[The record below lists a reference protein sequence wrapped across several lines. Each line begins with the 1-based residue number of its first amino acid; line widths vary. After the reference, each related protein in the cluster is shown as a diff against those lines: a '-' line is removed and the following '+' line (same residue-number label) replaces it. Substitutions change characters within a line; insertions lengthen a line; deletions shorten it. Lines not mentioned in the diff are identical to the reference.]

1 MPPLRERPTEILLLA
16 DAFLRRLAAA
26 AGRKAPALSGEAA
39 GLLRAHAWPG
49 NVRELRNA
57 MEHALV
63 MADGDLVLSAHLP
76 KTLRGLAAPP
86 AGPMRD
92 TLEETERQAIV
103 AALATEKEN
112 RTRAAKRL
120 GISRRALIYKMI
132 KYGLR

>member
-1 MPPLRERPTEILLLA
+1 
-16 DAFLRRLAAA
+16 
-26 AGRKAPALSGEAA
+26 
-39 GLLRAHAWPG
+39 
-49 NVRELRNA
+49 